1 MFIQT
6 YQSLNDIYLLIKS
19 PKRKYNPGISKGTA
33 LADTDIFLVDDLKL
47 VNTHLVFNSQVVG
60 HHLETGVGG
69 LFYWLLFCCCRFVC
83 CWVFQQNSRQCNF
96 LIKEMGV

>member
-33 LADTDIFLVDDLKL
+33 LADTDIFLVDDLRL

-69 LFYWLLFCCCRFVC
+69 CCFVVVDLFVVGFFNKILGSVIF
-83 CWVFQQNSRQCNF
+83 
-96 LIKEMGV
+96 